1 MKRKAAESSSFD
13 LFLDTVCNAFG
24 GIVFLAILLALL
36 IQTRQ
41 IVKSDDPPAQQPT
54 SADEMRKLVSQLDE
68 LTAKH
73 ATLAVTLDGIPEPV
87 SQVLGGEFEAFT
99 AQMDEIEEQLK
110 DLNRKNTTAVVNLS
124 EQLKANETL
133 KSDSISSS
141 ESLAQAKQKLNDLQ
155 TEYRQTVESARQTL
169 TLPRTRVSSS
179 ASVLMLFDGGEVY
192 LAYQPKLFSSDF
204 NTDHVTTRES
214 IDGRIEVRP
223 VPGAGWKI
231 DQTDG
236 MSKVRSLI
244 AETAQA
250 GNIITLAIWPSA
262 YGSFT
267 EIREEMIRSGV
278 PYRLWV
284 RDENEV
290 LSVSLGAGAA
300 TTQ

>member
-1 MKRKAAESSSFD
+1 MKRETSESSSFD

-41 IVKSDDPPAQQPT
+41 VVKSDDPNPQQPT

-68 LTAKH
+68 LTAMH

-87 SQVLGGEFEAFT
+87 SEAFGEDYQ
-99 AQMDEIEEQLK
+99 ALSKQIDEIEQQLK
-110 DLNRKNTTAVVNLS
+110 DLNRRNASAVVKLS
-124 EQLKANETL
+124 EQIKANETV

-141 ESLAQAKQKLNDLQ
+141 ALLAQAKQKLSDLQ
-155 TEYRQTVESARQTL
+155 MEYRQSVESKRETL
-169 TLPRTRVSSS
+169 RLPRTRDSNA

-192 LAYQPKLFSSDF
+192 LAYQPKLYSSDF
-204 NTDHVTTRES
+204 NTNHVTTRELN
-214 IDGRIEVRP
+214 DGQIEVRP

-231 DQTDG
+231 NEPVG

-244 AETAQA
+244 AETARD

-278 PYRLWV
+278 PYQLWV

-290 LSVSLGAGAA
+290 LSVSFGAGAA